1 MQGYPG
7 ELHVTVTYKLAT
19 DKDELTCEI
28 TAKPVGEATPGAF
41 LFGAIVCMR
50 KYVCVSVLFWPTL
63 KRSTPNGIGCCV
75 CVYLCMCVC
84 LYSSGQ
90 P

>member
-1 MQGYPG
+1 M
-7 ELHVTVTYKLAT
+7 TVTYKLAT

-50 KYVCVSVLFWPTL
+50 KYVCVSV
-63 KRSTPNGIGCCV
+63 RMCMCIGMCVFVCAWCV
-75 CVYLCMCVC
+75 CACASLR
-84 LYSSGQ
+84 S
-90 P
+90 